1 MTMNENS
8 HRNPDNLASEA
19 LNNNG
24 LWEYVQSMSPQ
35 TVTQLSRPGSREV
48 LQLIQRAVVAT
59 LGNLPHEQF
68 NTNITT
74 SREELSQ
81 LLGAAMVDGYFL
93 RNVEQRL
100 ELEKSFFPLDD
111 ETATH
116 LYLTGE
122 TPVNEDLQEQNQG
135 N

>member
-1 MTMNENS
+1 MSENS
-8 HRNPDNLASEA
+8 HRNPDDFASEA
-19 LNNNG
+19 LNKSG

-35 TVTQLSRPGSREV
+35 TVTQLSKPGSREV

-100 ELEKSFFPLDD
+100 ELEKSFFPLGD
-111 ETATH
+111 ETVTH

-122 TPVNEDLQEQNQG
+122 TPVNEELQEQNQE

>member
-1 MTMNENS
+1 MSNNS
-8 HRNPDNLASEA
+8 HRNPEYFANEA

-35 TVTQLSRPGSREV
+35 TVKQLSKPGSTEA

-59 LGNLPHEQF
+59 LGNLPHEVF

-74 SREELSQ
+74 SREELGK
-81 LLGAAMVDGYFL
+81 LLGSAMVDGYFL

-100 ELEKSFFPLDD
+100 ELEKSFLPPIN
-111 ETATH
+111 ETSTH

-122 TPVNEDLQEQNQG
+122 TPVNGDLNE
-135 N
+135 

>member
-1 MTMNENS
+1 MNENS

>member
-1 MTMNENS
+1 MSENS
-8 HRNPDNLASEA
+8 HRNPDDFANEA
-19 LNNNG
+19 FNNNG

-35 TVTQLSRPGSREV
+35 TVTQLSKPGSREV

-100 ELEKSFFPLDD
+100 EVEKSFFPLGD
-111 ETATH
+111 ETPTH
-116 LYLTGE
+116 LYLTAE
-122 TPVNEDLQEQNQG
+122 TPVNDELQEQNQE

>member
-1 MTMNENS
+1 MSENS
-8 HRNPDNLASEA
+8 HRNPDDFASEA

-35 TVTQLSRPGSREV
+35 TVTQLSKPGSREV

-59 LGNLPHEQF
+59 LGNLPHQQF

-100 ELEKSFFPLDD
+100 ELEKSFLPLDN

-122 TPVNEDLQEQNQG
+122 TPVNEELQEQNQE